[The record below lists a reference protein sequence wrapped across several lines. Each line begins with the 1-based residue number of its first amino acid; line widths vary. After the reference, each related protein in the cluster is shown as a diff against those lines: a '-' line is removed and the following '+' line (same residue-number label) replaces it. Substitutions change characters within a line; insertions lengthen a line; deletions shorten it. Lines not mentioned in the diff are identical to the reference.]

1 MPRMCFVISNPD
13 DFDDWPK
20 LRITVQVIQLFRLV
34 QSPILPSKTDV
45 KIGTRLQACNL
56 QTKEQQTNQ
65 RVHRNMYRQDICGT
79 SGQCTSVRLR
89 RAMER
94 NDLQA

>member
-1 MPRMCFVISNPD
+1 MCFVISDPD

-20 LRITVQVIQLFRLV
+20 LRITVQIIQLFRLV

-45 KIGTRLQACNL
+45 KIGTWLQACNL

-65 RVHRNMYRQDICGT
+65 RVHRDTTGYMQNKWPVY
-79 SGQCTSVRLR
+79 QCQV
-89 RAMER
+89 EKG
-94 NDLQA
+94 DGEK